1 MESKLVRQNFVF
13 NLLKLICYNDIVSLY
28 YYIFMVIIF
37 RVIVCID
44 DLNGSD
50 VIIYYKL
57 DVYIEVVNCFF
68 GFCLM
73 RDCDIWLDEIFLIF
87 DQVFVFDVYVVRN
100 GLLWMLVE
108 VEIDFIYVFLFSIK
122 NKIIKVIVKQDG
134 EWKEVE
140 IVNEVYF
147 KLFEIKNI
155 LIKFGY
161 FCIF

>member
-1 MESKLVRQNFVF
+1 
-13 NLLKLICYNDIVSLY
+13 
-28 YYIFMVIIF
+28 MVIIF

-140 IVNEVYF
+140 IVNEVFF
-147 KLFEIKNI
+147 KLFENKNI
-155 LIKFGY
+155 LI
-161 FCIF
+161 

>member
-1 MESKLVRQNFVF
+1 
-13 NLLKLICYNDIVSLY
+13 
-28 YYIFMVIIF
+28 MVIIF

-87 DQVFVFDVYVVRN
+87 D
-100 GLLWMLVE
+100 
-108 VEIDFIYVFLFSIK
+108 
-122 NKIIKVIVKQDG
+122 
-134 EWKEVE
+134 
-140 IVNEVYF
+140 
-147 KLFEIKNI
+147 
-155 LIKFGY
+155 
-161 FCIF
+161 

>member
-1 MESKLVRQNFVF
+1 
-13 NLLKLICYNDIVSLY
+13 
-28 YYIFMVIIF
+28 MVIIF

>member
-1 MESKLVRQNFVF
+1 
-13 NLLKLICYNDIVSLY
+13 
-28 YYIFMVIIF
+28 MVIIF

-147 KLFEIKNI
+147 KLFEIKN
-155 LIKFGY
+155 F
-161 FCIF
+161 

>member
-1 MESKLVRQNFVF
+1 
-13 NLLKLICYNDIVSLY
+13 
-28 YYIFMVIIF
+28 MVIIF

-100 GLLWMLVE
+100 GLLWMFVE

>member
-1 MESKLVRQNFVF
+1 
-13 NLLKLICYNDIVSLY
+13 
-28 YYIFMVIIF
+28 MVIIF

-147 KLFEIKNI
+147 KLF
-155 LIKFGY
+155 
-161 FCIF
+161 

>member
-1 MESKLVRQNFVF
+1 
-13 NLLKLICYNDIVSLY
+13 
-28 YYIFMVIIF
+28 MVIIF

-140 IVNEVYF
+140 IVNEVFF

-155 LIKFGY
+155 
-161 FCIF
+161 

>member
-1 MESKLVRQNFVF
+1 
-13 NLLKLICYNDIVSLY
+13 
-28 YYIFMVIIF
+28 MVIIF

-155 LIKFGY
+155 LI
-161 FCIF
+161 

>member
-1 MESKLVRQNFVF
+1 
-13 NLLKLICYNDIVSLY
+13 
-28 YYIFMVIIF
+28 MVIIF

-140 IVNEVYF
+140 IVNEVFF